1 MSDERILSVTGKRA
15 FPLAHDD
22 EGRSSGG
29 RSRSASLLS
38 WRQWSVFF
46 GMGAAVIIIEVRNHT
61 AMWADHHSGQTIWT
75 DHELIGEIILF
86 GLIFPLVAGI
96 VFSYL
101 MRTSFER
108 DQIAKELQ
116 QRRELVERMNNAK
129 SHQALAEVIVSV
141 PGSTA
146 LAERAWLLAQQ
157 SGEDEFEQI
166 AHWERPG
173 SDLALAYPSVNPAV
187 CEHCEKAQS
196 LEGTRVL
203 ACHLSN
209 PGQVTSH
216 NNRYCLWLTSQ
227 SMGKATLLFETP
239 AKHILNPRE
248 IKVLDDL
255 GDEISLAIE
264 NANLL
269 HLRQRQAD
277 AARDERLRIARN
289 LHDTVG
295 QNVSYLR
302 LKLDQLRSTALTY
315 EPIAFQEELANTLA
329 VADEVYEQMRDT
341 LDELRTPEHQDLE
354 QTVRHYVTQ
363 SADRAGFSVYVHT
376 NGQPKPLSPRKSRQV
391 MYIVREALNNV
402 EKHANAENVELL
414 LQYGEDEFTLSV
426 RDDGIGFQPEELEKE
441 NRYGMVI
448 MRERAS
454 AINGNLA
461 IESTPGG
468 GTEVALRLPLSSGVA
483 TTAKRNP

>member
-1 MSDERILSVTGKRA
+1 
-15 FPLAHDD
+15 
-22 EGRSSGG
+22 
-29 RSRSASLLS
+29 
-38 WRQWSVFF
+38 
-46 GMGAAVIIIEVRNHT
+46 VIAIEVRNHT
-61 AMWADHHSGQTIWT
+61 AMWADHHSGQTVWT
-75 DHELIGEIILF
+75 DHELIGEIFLF
-86 GLIFPLVAGI
+86 GLVLPILAGV

-101 MRTSFER
+101 MRTAFER

-116 QRRELVERMNNAK
+116 LRRELVERMQNAK
-129 SHQALAEVIVSV
+129 SHQSLAEVIVSV
-141 PGSTA
+141 PGTTA
-146 LAERAWLLAQQ
+146 SAERAWLLAQQ

-173 SDLALAYPSVNPAV
+173 SDLRLAYQSVSPAV
-187 CEHCEKAQS
+187 CEHCKQAES

-203 ACHLSN
+203 ACHQSYS
-209 PGQVTSH
+209 GQSTSD
-216 NNRYCLWLTSQ
+216 NNRYCVWLTSQ
-227 SMGKATLLFETP
+227 STGKATLLFETP
-239 AKHILNPRE
+239 AAHILNPRE

-302 LKLDQLRSTALTY
+302 LKLDQLRTSALTS
-315 EPIAFQEELANTLA
+315 EPVEFQDELANTLV

-354 QTVRHYVTQ
+354 QTIRHYVTQ
-363 SADRAGFSVYVHT
+363 NAARTDFAVQVHT

-402 EKHANAENVELL
+402 EKHANAEIVELL
-414 LQYGEDEFTLSV
+414 LQYGEDEFTLYV
-426 RDDGIGFQPEELEKE
+426 RDDGIGFQAEELGKE
-441 NRYGMVI
+441 DHFGMVI
-448 MRERAS
+448 MQERAS
-454 AINGNLA
+454 AISGDLA
-461 IESTPGG
+461 IESTPGK
-468 GTEVALRLPLSSGVA
+468 GTEVVLRLPLTSGVVA
-483 TTAKRNP
+483 AAKRNP